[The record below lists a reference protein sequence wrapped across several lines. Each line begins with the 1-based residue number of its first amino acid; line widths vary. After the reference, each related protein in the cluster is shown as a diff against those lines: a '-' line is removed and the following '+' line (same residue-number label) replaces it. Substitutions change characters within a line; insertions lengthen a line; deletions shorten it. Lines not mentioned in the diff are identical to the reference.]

1 MNKKLQSINLVY
13 YNNPG
18 LAKPPVSEQR
28 QSKLRYQTDE
38 PGRESCLPPPTHST
52 LPSAKKGRLWRQGR
66 NYITAL
72 IRSMNS
78 RTWWIFQLSHWPNQ
92 PRLKGSKKKPALYI
106 QGATESPLTKKEP
119 HLLLVPLGKILG
131 LLLGC
136 RMSSFSK
143 QPGDVC
149 RALAWPGTQVDGSF
163 ISPIMPDGRPEAF
176 PGLPDAMKM

>member
-1 MNKKLQSINLVY
+1 MNKKFRSINFLY

-18 LAKPPVSEQR
+18 LAKTPVSEKR

-38 PGRESCLPPPTHST
+38 TGGDSCLPPPAHST
-52 LPSAKKGRLWRQGR
+52 LPSAKKGRISRQGR

-72 IRSMNS
+72 TWSMNS

-92 PRLKGSKKKPALYI
+92 PRLKGSKKTPALYI

-119 HLLLVPLGKILG
+119 HLLLAPLGKILG

-136 RMSSFSK
+136 RVSSFSK

-149 RALAWPGTQVDGSF
+149 EALTWPGTQIDGSF
-163 ISPIMPDGRPEAF
+163 VSPIMLGGQPEAF
-176 PGLPDAMKM
+176 PVLPDAMKM